1 MQKNSREIALKVLN
15 EINEH
20 GAYSNISLN
29 RNIGYEIS
37 SLDDSLIR
45 ELVYGVLE
53 NKLFIDWIILKFSKI
68 KFKKISPYIRDIIRL
83 GIYQIMFMDRIPDSA
98 AVNESVKLAKKYGH
112 KGSLGYVNGL
122 LRNVTRNKDTI
133 ELPDKENNP
142 NEYLSIKYSHP
153 KWMIDEW
160 VNEYGFDFT
169 EALCIANNKKPSL
182 NIRVNTLKN
191 SIEELMKSLRE
202 KGFIVH
208 RTVFANDGLVIDNP
222 ARITDTEEFKNGY
235 FQIQD
240 ESSMLVAQIMDPKEG
255 SFVIDVCSAPG
266 GKTTHIAQMMKNKGK
281 IIARDV
287 YDHKLNLI
295 KENCERLDINIIE
308 TQLYNALRV
317 DNKLIEKA
325 DYCLVDAP
333 CSGLGLL
340 RRKPDIRWNKDLD
353 NLNEI
358 TELQYKILENSSKY
372 VRKEGILVYSTC
384 TINRDENINLVRK
397 FINNN
402 PEFKL
407 INFKGLV
414 NDLDEIVDNV
424 GYIELFPNTH
434 GTDGFFIA
442 KMIKI

>member
-1 MQKNSREIALKVLN
+1 MQKNSRKIALKVLN

-414 NDLDEIVDNV
+414 NNLDEIADNV